1 MPPAKSAPRKALYQA
16 LADEL
21 QGAIDDGRLAAGT
34 RLPSVRESAT
44 SRRLSINTVLAAY
57 RQLEAHGWIEARP
70 QAGYFVRARL
80 AAPASGPASTT
91 PPTARHA
98 ESAVLDRIA
107 RMVAA
112 QSDPDV
118 IDLSLACPKSSDF
131 YPGKALARL
140 VAEHARRQPALLTD
154 YAFPPG
160 PLRLRAAIARQAVE
174 LGMVLQADDILL
186 TNGCME
192 ALQLA
197 LRAVTRPGDTI
208 AVESPT
214 YFNLI
219 SLAEHLGLRT
229 IEVPTHPGRGLSL
242 EALELL
248 LADGR
253 VQAVVAMPSIHNPL
267 GTSMPVE
274 AKRALAA
281 LAAQYRVPVIED
293 ALYAELQYA
302 TPLPPTVKA
311 FDAEGW
317 IILCTSYSKTLAPGL
332 RVGWMHAGRFKERVA
347 ALKFS
352 ASIAQPAFFAEVIAT
367 FLDSGGYAAHLR
379 RLRRINA
386 TYVERLRG
394 LIETAFPAGTR
405 ATEPGGGFIVWV
417 ELPAACD
424 ANRLC
429 DDALAR
435 GITITPGTLFSPS
448 GRHRHHVRLSA
459 CHHFTDRY
467 IHALMTLGELA
478 QRQLDA

>member
-1 MPPAKSAPRKALYQA
+1 MPTAEATPRKALYQT
-16 LADEL
+16 LAEDL
-21 QGAIDDGRLAAGT
+21 RNAIDDGRLAAST
-34 RLPSVRESAT
+34 RLPSVRECAT

-80 AAPASGPASTT
+80 AAPAVLPTPQT
-91 PPTARHA
+91 PPAARHA

-112 QSDPDV
+112 QSDPKV

-131 YPGKALARL
+131 YPAKPLARL
-140 VAEHARRQPALLTD
+140 VAEHARHKPGLLTE
-154 YAFPPG
+154 YPFPPG
-160 PLRLRAAIARQAVE
+160 PLRLREAIARQATD
-174 LGMVLQADDILL
+174 LGMQLLADDILL

-229 IEVPTHPGRGLSL
+229 IEVPTHPNRGLSL

-248 LADGR
+248 LAEGR

-267 GTSMPVE
+267 GTSMSVE
-274 AKRALAA
+274 AKRTLAG

-311 FDAEGW
+311 FDTDGW
-317 IILCTSYSKTLAPGL
+317 VILCTSYSKTLAPGL
-332 RVGWMHAGRFKERVA
+332 RIGWMQAGRFKERVA

-352 ASIAQPAFFAEVIAT
+352 ASISQPAFLAEVIGA
-367 FLDSGGYAAHLR
+367 FLESGGYAAHLR

-394 LIETAFPAGTR
+394 LIESGFPAGTR

-467 IHALMTLGELA
+467 VHALMTLGELA
-478 QRQLDA
+478 QRQLEN

>member
-80 AAPASGPASTT
+80 AAPASGLASTT

-229 IEVPTHPGRGLSL
+229 IEVPTHPGRGISL

-352 ASIAQPAFFAEVIAT
+352 ASIAQPAFFAEVIAA

-417 ELPAACD
+417 ELPAAGD

>member
-1 MPPAKSAPRKALYQA
+1 MPTREITPGKALYQQ

-21 QGAIDDGRLAAGT
+21 RGAIDDGRLAVGM
-34 RLPSVRESAT
+34 RLPAVRECAA
-44 SRRLSINTVLAAY
+44 SRHLSINTVLAAY
-57 RQLEAHGWIEARP
+57 RQLEAQGWIEARP
-70 QAGYFVRARL
+70 QAGYFVRTRL
-80 AAPASGPASTT
+80 ATPASLPCPPSPPA
-91 PPTARHA
+91 ARHA

-112 QSDPDV
+112 QGNPKV

-131 YPGKALARL
+131 YPNKALARL
-140 VAEHARRQPALLTD
+140 VSEHARRQPSLLTD

-160 PLRLRAAIARQAVE
+160 PLRLREAICRQAVD
-174 LGMVLQADDILL
+174 LGMHLSPDDILL

-229 IEVPTHPGRGLSL
+229 IEVPTHPCRGLSL

-248 LADGR
+248 LSEGR
-253 VQAVVAMPSIHNPL
+253 VQAVVTMPSIHNPL

-274 AKRALAA
+274 SKRALAA
-281 LAAQYRVPVIED
+281 LAAHYRVPVIED

-311 FDAEGW
+311 FDTEGW
-317 IILCTSYSKTLAPGL
+317 VTLCTSYSKTLAPGL
-332 RVGWMHAGRFKERVA
+332 RIGWMHAGRFKERVA

-352 ASIAQPAFFAEVIAT
+352 ASIAQPAFFAEVIAD

-394 LIETAFPAGTR
+394 LIESAFPAGTR

-417 ELPAACD
+417 ELPPGCS

-429 DDALAR
+429 DEALAL

-448 GRHRHHVRLSA
+448 GRHHHHIRLSA
-459 CHHFTDRY
+459 CQHFTDRY

-478 QRQLDA
+478 QQQLPG

>member
-131 YPGKALARL
+131 YPGKALTRL

-229 IEVPTHPGRGLSL
+229 IEVPTHPGRGISL

-332 RVGWMHAGRFKERVA
+332 RVGWMHAGRVKERVA
-347 ALKFS
+347 ALKLS

-417 ELPAACD
+417 ELPAAGD